1 MKESDWMWNQLNN
14 LQNQHRSTV
23 GLSVFLLYSLNLSE
37 NEISWTF
44 HSINCDT
51 DWRRTV
57 MLIGTDNGVQGDHDS
72 VLSILAEVLA
82 GRVLLHHGEEAE
94 SCGVCSYVL
103 LDSIFCYLLM
113 LSSIFHVS
121 CTHSDSD
128 EPVTVTCGR
137 YFLQQQIWAQ
147 VKKKINQKLVTTN
160 MLESARKKWKV
171 ANMCDR
177 VFVPVPLVNRSQRES
192 MYTHTREKGGKS
204 DFTYQVSW
212 WSFYKFTS
220 TVQSSILILASEADF
235 CIKEI

>member
-121 CTHSDSD
+121 CAHSDSRG
-128 EPVTVTCGR
+128 TSHLCFICGR
-137 YFLQQQIWAQ
+137 YFLQQQNGQNW
-147 VKKKINQKLVTTN
+147 V
-160 MLESARKKWKV
+160 M
-171 ANMCDR
+171 
-177 VFVPVPLVNRSQRES
+177 
-192 MYTHTREKGGKS
+192 
-204 DFTYQVSW
+204 VSW
-212 WSFYKFTS
+212 HSIIS
-220 TVQSSILILASEADF
+220 PNQPHCPSSVSVTVDAVNCSADF
-235 CIKEI
+235 IFT